1 VFIVNKGAKIS
12 FLMTDERTDGLNLQA
27 FRHFRISGNVL
38 ILPKTSCMKKN
49 IALITGGSGGE
60 LEISLN
66 STGIIRQ
73 NLAKDLYEVFTVV
86 IQGLQWFHYDEAGSQ
101 YAVNKNDF
109 SLTLPSRIV
118 HFDCVFIAIHGTPG
132 EDGKLQGYFD
142 LLKIPYTACDVYTSS
157 LTFNKYFTNQVVENL
172 GFETG
177 KLQIIR
183 LDEPFSESAIIADIG
198 LPCFVKP
205 NKGGSSV
212 GITKVKQAGDLKT
225 AIQHAFEHDDEALV
239 QKFLPGKEITCGLYS
254 YRDELVILP
263 LCEVVSKKEFFDYE
277 AKYTDGMADEIVP
290 ARISEALAEK
300 CRNISARLYRE
311 LNCKGIV
318 RFDYILDGDQYYF
331 IEVNT
336 IPGLSQNSIVPKM
349 ARNRGMAMQELFT
362 QIIEESIRW
371 HEKRLKYSGV

>member
-1 VFIVNKGAKIS
+1 
-12 FLMTDERTDGLNLQA
+12 MTDKRAEGFNLQMLRC
-27 FRHFRISGNVL
+27 FRVSGNVL
-38 ILPKTSCMKKN
+38 ILPKTSSMKKN

-66 STGIIRQ
+66 SANIISQ
-73 NLAKDLYEVFTVV
+73 NLDKELYEVFTIV
-86 IQGLQWFHYDEAGSQ
+86 IEGRQWNHYAEAGAC
-101 YAVNKNDF
+101 YAINKNDF
-109 SLTLPSRIV
+109 SLPLPSGVV
-118 HFDCVFIAIHGTPG
+118 HFDCIFIAIHGTPG

-172 GFETG
+172 GFKTG

-183 LDEPFSESAIIADIG
+183 LDESFSESAIISAIG

-212 GITKVKQAGDLKT
+212 GITKVKQAGELKA
-225 AIQHAFEHDDEALV
+225 AIDNAFAHDDEVLV
-239 QKFLPGKEITCGLYS
+239 QKFLAGKEITCGLYS
-254 YRDELVILP
+254 YRDELIILP

-277 AKYTDGMADEIVP
+277 AKYTVGMADEIVP
-290 ARISEALAEK
+290 ARISEALAEN
-300 CRNISARLYRE
+300 CRSISSQLYRE

-318 RFDYILDGDQYYF
+318 RVDFILDGDEYYF

-336 IPGLSQNSIVPKM
+336 IPGLSQSSIVPKM
-349 ARNRGMAMQELFT
+349 ARYRGMAMQELFT
-362 QIIEESIRW
+362 QLIEESIRW
-371 HEKRLKYSGV
+371 HEKRLQYTGV